1 MKKIFIL
8 SLVSVVLSA
17 ESYAL
22 PQKSSTAS
30 LELQVDQTKV
40 LTPNADVKGAT
51 AIDPVKAMGVTGA
64 TGATGAI
71 KTPNAIPSTALNE
84 KQFTT
89 DHELA
94 DAIYK
99 AIRNDRIFSSD
110 SKVKIQVSVYNGKV
124 TLTGD
129 VSNEAE
135 KARAELLAT
144 QINRLQSV
152 TNNLKIIK

>member
-64 TGATGAI
+64 TGAI

-110 SKVKIQVSVYNGKV
+110 SKIKIQVSVYNGKV

-144 QINRLQSV
+144 QVNRLQSV